1 MYMKNR
7 YDTEDMVQNTFIRLL
22 KDQTIFENTE
32 HEKAWLIRTAT
43 NLCKDFFKQWW
54 RRKVSLKNESIEI
67 SKAPFIIDE
76 TLEKVM
82 ALPSKYKIAI
92 YMYYYEGYTTRSE
105 ERRVGKE

>member
-1 MYMKNR
+1 MNNR
-7 YDTEDMVQNTFIRLL
+7 HDTEDMVQNTFVELL
-22 KDQTIFENTE
+22 KHQTLCENTV
-32 HEKAWLIRTAT
+32 HEKACLIGTAT
-43 NLCKDFFKQWW
+43 NLCKDFFKRWW
-54 RRKVSLKNESIEI
+54 TRKVSLKNESIEM